1 MFCKLYIIH
10 KTEHI
15 PDLFF
20 CKLYTAS
27 ESHIMFIEYS
37 CTTLPYCLLFFLY
50 TICTGTGVASILLY
64 MCVVTMKA
72 FYSIL
77 AKDLWESGGIC
88 CNSPFVSFR

>member
-1 MFCKLYIIH
+1 MFCELYVIH

-37 CTTLPYCLLFFLY
+37 CTTLPYCLLFFSFHYLHWHWNVY
-50 TICTGTGVASILLY
+50 SDNEGIL
-64 MCVVTMKA
+64 
-72 FYSIL
+72 FYSGE
-77 AKDLWESGGIC
+77 ESAG
-88 CNSPFVSFR
+88 V